1 MTIKL
6 ALLKS
11 GEEVISDIGEMVT
24 DKKTVVGY
32 YFTNPCRAILTT
44 TEDEDEDEDDDEN
57 EGEETPPVSF
67 KLLPWLPL
75 ANEDTIPVVADWVI
89 SIVEPQPKLK
99 ELYTK
104 ACENYEKRKLKSSS
118 PSDTGNDSDTSG
130 GSPE

>member
-11 GEEVISDIGEMVT
+11 GEEVISDIDEMMT
-24 DKKTVVGY
+24 DKKAVVGY

-44 TEDEDEDEDDDEN
+44 PEIDVDEEQALDKK
-57 EGEETPPVSF
+57 PVSN
-67 KLLPWLPL
+67 KLLPWFPL
-75 ANEDTIPVVADWVI
+75 AKEDKIPVVADWVI

-104 ACENYEKRKLKSSS
+104 ASEDYEKRKSQSTSL
-118 PSDTGNDSDTSG
+118 SDTGNDSDTSG

>member
-11 GEEVISDIGEMVT
+11 GEEVISDIDEMVT
-24 DKKTVVGY
+24 DKQAVVGY

-44 TEDEDEDEDDDEN
+44 PEIDVDDEQALDKK
-57 EGEETPPVSF
+57 PVSI

-75 ANEDTIPVVADWVI
+75 ANEEKIPVVADWVI

-104 ACENYEKRKLKSSS
+104 ACENYEKRKSQSDSSTDKGS
-118 PSDTGNDSDTSG
+118 TSNTDR
-130 GSPE
+130 GSSE

>member
-1 MTIKL
+1 
-6 ALLKS
+6 
-11 GEEVISDIGEMVT
+11 MVT

-44 TEDEDEDEDDDEN
+44 PEIEVDEEQA
-57 EGEETPPVSF
+57 PAKKPVSI
-67 KLLPWLPL
+67 KLIPWFPL
-75 ANEDTIPVVADWVI
+75 AKEDKIPVVADWVI

-104 ACENYEKRKLKSSS
+104 ACEDYEKRKSQSTSL
-118 PSDTGNDSDTSG
+118 SDTGNDSDTSG

>member
-44 TEDEDEDEDDDEN
+44 SEDEDEADDEI
-57 EGEETPPVSF
+57 EEVETPPVSI

-104 ACENYEKRKLKSSS
+104 ASEDYEKRKSQSTSL
-118 PSDTGNDSDTSG
+118 SDKGNDSDTSG

>member
-11 GEEVISDIGEMVT
+11 GEEVISDIDEMVT
-24 DKKTVVGY
+24 DKELVVGY
-32 YFTNPCRAILTT
+32 YFANPCRAVLTT
-44 TEDEDEDEDDDEN
+44 PEIQVDESQSTDKK
-57 EGEETPPVSF
+57 PVSI

-75 ANEDTIPVVADWVI
+75 ADEEKIPVVADWVI

-99 ELYTK
+99 DLYTK
-104 ACENYEKRKLKSSS
+104 ACENYEKRKSQSSS
-118 PSDTGNDSDTSG
+118 PSDTRNDSDTSG

>member
-11 GEEVISDIGEMVT
+11 GEEVISDIDEMMT

-44 TEDEDEDEDDDEN
+44 SEDEGEADDEI
-57 EGEETPPVSF
+57 EGVETPPVSI

-75 ANEDTIPVVADWVI
+75 ADEEKIPVVADWVI

-104 ACENYEKRKLKSSS
+104 ASEDYEKRKSQSTSL
-118 PSDTGNDSDTSG
+118 SDTGNDSDTSG

>member
-11 GEEVISDIGEMVT
+11 GEEVISDIDEMMT
-24 DKKTVVGY
+24 DKKAVVGY

-44 TEDEDEDEDDDEN
+44 PEIDVDDEQALDKK
-57 EGEETPPVSF
+57 PVSI

-75 ANEDTIPVVADWVI
+75 ANEERIPVVADWVI

-99 ELYTK
+99 DLYTK
-104 ACENYEKRKLKSSS
+104 ACENYEKRKSQSDSSTDKGS
-118 PSDTGNDSDTSG
+118 TSNTDR
-130 GSPE
+130 GSSE

>member
-44 TEDEDEDEDDDEN
+44 SDDEDDDEEDYN
-57 EGEETPPVSF
+57 EIETPPVSI

-75 ANEDTIPVVADWVI
+75 ANEDRIPVVADWVI

-104 ACENYEKRKLKSSS
+104 ACENYEKRKSQSSS

-130 GSPE
+130 GRPE

>member
-11 GEEVISDIGEMVT
+11 GEEVISDIDEMMT

-44 TEDEDEDEDDDEN
+44 PEIEVDEDQSSDKK
-57 EGEETPPVSF
+57 PVSI
-67 KLLPWLPL
+67 KLLPWFPL
-75 ANEDTIPVVADWVI
+75 ANQEKIPVVADWVI

-118 PSDTGNDSDTSG
+118 LSDTGNDSDTSG

>member
-44 TEDEDEDEDDDEN
+44 SEDEDEADDEI
-57 EGEETPPVSF
+57 EEVETPPVSI

-75 ANEDTIPVVADWVI
+75 ANEERIPVVADWVI

-104 ACENYEKRKLKSSS
+104 ACENYEKRKSQSSS
-118 PSDTGNDSDTSG
+118 LSDTGNDSDTSG

>member
-11 GEEVISDIGEMVT
+11 GEEVISDIDEMMT

-44 TEDEDEDEDDDEN
+44 PEIDVDEEQALDKK
-57 EGEETPPVSF
+57 PVSI

-75 ANEDTIPVVADWVI
+75 ANEERIPVVADWVI

-104 ACENYEKRKLKSSS
+104 ACENYEKRKSQSISL
-118 PSDTGNDSDTSG
+118 SDTGNDSDTSG

>member
-1 MTIKL
+1 MTVKL

-11 GEEVISDIGEMVT
+11 GEEVISDMDEMIT
-24 DKKTVVGY
+24 DKQTVVGY
-32 YFTNPCRAILTT
+32 YFTNPCRAMLTT
-44 TEDEDEDEDDDEN
+44 PDVSSDSSERQ
-57 EGEETPPVSF
+57 PVSI
-67 KLLPWLPL
+67 KLIPWFPL
-75 ANEDTIPVVADWVI
+75 AQEDKIPVVADWVI

-99 ELYTK
+99 ELYNK

>member
-11 GEEVISDIGEMVT
+11 GEEVISDIDEMMT
-24 DKKTVVGY
+24 DKKAVVGY

-44 TEDEDEDEDDDEN
+44 PEIDVEEDQQPDKK
-57 EGEETPPVSF
+57 PVSI

-75 ANEDTIPVVADWVI
+75 ADEEKIPVVADWVI

-99 ELYTK
+99 ELYNK

>member
-11 GEEVISDIGEMVT
+11 GEEVISDIDEMMT
-24 DKKTVVGY
+24 DKKAVVGY

-44 TEDEDEDEDDDEN
+44 PEIDVDEEQALDKK
-57 EGEETPPVSF
+57 PVSIN
-67 KLLPWLPL
+67 LLPWLPL
-75 ANEDTIPVVADWVI
+75 ANEEKIPVVADWVI

-99 ELYTK
+99 ELYNK
-104 ACENYEKRKLKSSS
+104 ACENYEKRKSQSSS
-118 PSDTGNDSDTSG
+118 LSDTGNDSDTSG

>member
-11 GEEVISDIGEMVT
+11 GEEVISDIDEMMT

-44 TEDEDEDEDDDEN
+44 PEIEVDESEKQ
-57 EGEETPPVSF
+57 PVSI
-67 KLLPWLPL
+67 KLIPWFPL
-75 ANEDTIPVVADWVI
+75 AQEDKIPVVADWVI

-104 ACENYEKRKLKSSS
+104 ACENYEKRKSQSSS
-118 PSDTGNDSDTSG
+118 PSDKGNDSDTSG

>member
-11 GEEVISDIGEMVT
+11 GEEVISDIDEMVT
-24 DKKTVVGY
+24 DKQAVVGY

-44 TEDEDEDEDDDEN
+44 PEIDVDEEQALDKK
-57 EGEETPPVSF
+57 PVSI
-67 KLLPWLPL
+67 KLLPWFPL
-75 ANEDTIPVVADWVI
+75 ANEEKIPVVADWVI

-104 ACENYEKRKLKSSS
+104 ACEDYEKRKSESTSL
-118 PSDTGNDSDTSG
+118 SDKGNDSDTSG

>member
-44 TEDEDEDEDDDEN
+44 PEIEVDESEKQ
-57 EGEETPPVSF
+57 PVSI
-67 KLLPWLPL
+67 KLIPWLPL

-104 ACENYEKRKLKSSS
+104 ASEDYEKRKSQSTSL
-118 PSDTGNDSDTSG
+118 SDTGNDSDTSG

>member
-44 TEDEDEDEDDDEN
+44 SEDEGEADDEI
-57 EGEETPPVSF
+57 EGVETPPVSI

-99 ELYTK
+99 ELYNK
-104 ACENYEKRKLKSSS
+104 ACENYEKRKSQSASL
-118 PSDTGNDSDTSG
+118 SDTGNNSDTSG

>member
-11 GEEVISDIGEMVT
+11 GEEVISDIDEMMT
-24 DKKTVVGY
+24 DKKAVVGY

-44 TEDEDEDEDDDEN
+44 PEITIDESQASDKQ
-57 EGEETPPVSF
+57 PISI

-75 ANEDTIPVVADWVI
+75 ADEEKIPVVADWVI

-99 ELYTK
+99 DLYTK
-104 ACENYEKRKLKSSS
+104 ACENYEKRKSQSSS
-118 PSDTGNDSDTSG
+118 PSDKGNDSDTSG

>member
-11 GEEVISDIGEMVT
+11 GEEVISDMDEMIT
-24 DKKTVVGY
+24 DKQAVVGY

-44 TEDEDEDEDDDEN
+44 PEIDVDEEQALDKK
-57 EGEETPPVSF
+57 PVSI
-67 KLLPWLPL
+67 KLLPWFPL
-75 ANEDTIPVVADWVI
+75 ANEEKIPVVADWVI

-104 ACENYEKRKLKSSS
+104 ACEDYEKRKSQSTSL
-118 PSDTGNDSDTSG
+118 SDTGNDSDTSG